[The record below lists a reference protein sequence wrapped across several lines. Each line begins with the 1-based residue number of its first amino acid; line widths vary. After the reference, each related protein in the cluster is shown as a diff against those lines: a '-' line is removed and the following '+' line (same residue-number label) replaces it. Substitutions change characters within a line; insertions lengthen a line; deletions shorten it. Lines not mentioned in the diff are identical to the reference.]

1 MVQPAG
7 LPIEGAY
14 RTVAELAR
22 RAQRTEEHDLLC
34 AVVLVGLDEVS
45 LPAAGGI
52 PVGPT
57 PALAADELEGS
68 HEAMIARAV
77 WFG

>member
-1 MVQPAG
+1 MQPLG
-7 LPIEGAY
+7 LPIERPGHA
-14 RTVAELAR
+14 VAELTR
-22 RAQRTEEHDLLC
+22 GTERTREHDLLC

-77 WFG
+77 WSG